1 MADKLNVE
9 HKKELMVKLYIKH
22 NGSISKV
29 CKELGC
35 TPQNFYYHLKTDPN
49 FREQIENEWQS
60 YLNDIEIAM
69 RKSAKGFR
77 VKTTTKRTKTT
88 QTPKGDFVEEMTEEK
103 ETYYKPDAT
112 AAKLILEAKG
122 RHMGYGTKLND
133 PPNQSQEGEG
143 IGSDEIE

>member
-1 MADKLNVE
+1 MDNKSNVA
-9 HKKELMVKLYIKH
+9 HKKQLMIKLYIKYD
-22 NGSISKV
+22 GCIPKV
-29 CKELGC
+29 CKEVGC
-35 TPQNFYYHLKTDPN
+35 TTRNFYYHLKNDPD
-49 FREQIENEWQS
+49 FRDEIETQWQL
-60 YLNDIEIAM
+60 YLNEIEIAM

-133 PPNQSQEGEG
+133 PPQQSQEGEVV
-143 IGSDEIE
+143 GSDEI